1 MNGYRLLSAGVL
13 AIAIVL
19 GYMVAASGTPV
30 AAVAIPAAFGLVVAG
45 IGLLHQT
52 PKSAAVSVG
61 AAPTQAEDK
70 REASASGTPPVHR
83 SAPMRY
89 GVALICFALGFAGG
103 LALGA
108 TARLDGWFSPKAQLI
123 QFTWVRYGL
132 AEPPSAEAAL
142 YWLYLQGVLQAR
154 GFSDD
159 QMKALYL
166 LQAKDWMV
174 RAPVAAL
181 FDPQKPATPASPNV
195 SANQTQT
202 SWGFRNPRGLV
213 RPQTQ

>member
-1 MNGYRLLSAGVL
+1 MA
-13 AIAIVL
+13 
-19 GYMVAASGTPV
+19 
-30 AAVAIPAAFGLVVAG
+30 
-45 IGLLHQT
+45 
-52 PKSAAVSVG
+52 

-89 GVALICFALGFAGG
+89 GVTLICFALGFSGG

-108 TARLDGWFSPKAQLI
+108 TARLDGWFSPKPQLI

-166 LQAKDWMV
+166 LQAKDWTI

-181 FDPQKPATPASPNV
+181 FDPQKPATPASAAQGGKGGFIVEEVMRQMQQSGNPIV
-195 SANQTQT
+195 NQPPKKTGPT
-202 SWGFRNPRGLV
+202 TLPG
-213 RPQTQ
+213 